1 VTPADYEAVTMRDPA
16 VQRAAGTLRW
26 TGSWHTVFL
35 TVDRYDGRL
44 IDPTLEAALTAHV
57 DRYRMAGHDLEFD
70 DPRFVSLE
78 VELFV
83 CVAADHFRSDVK
95 GRLLEVL
102 SDRDLPDGR
111 RGLFHPDRFSF
122 GQPVYLSP
130 ILAAARD
137 VPGVASAEVVVF
149 QRQGIPASRF
159 VDEGRLELG
168 RLEIGRLAND
178 PNFPEHGVL
187 RVELGGGK

>member
-1 VTPADYEAVTMRDPA
+1 MDPA
-16 VQRAAGTLRW
+16 
-26 TGSWHTVFL
+26 
-35 TVDRYDGRL
+35 
-44 IDPTLEAALTAHV
+44 IEAALSAHV

-83 CVAADHFRSDVK
+83 CVAPDHFRSDVK
-95 GRLLEVL
+95 QRLLEIL

-122 GQPVYLSP
+122 GQPVYVSP
-130 ILAAARD
+130 VLAAARD

-149 QRQGIPASRF
+149 QRQGIPETRAF
-159 VDEGRLELG
+159 DDGRLELG

-178 PNFPEHGVL
+178 PSFPEHGVL
-187 RVELGGGK
+187 RIELGGGK

>member
-1 VTPADYEAVTMRDPA
+1 
-16 VQRAAGTLRW
+16 
-26 TGSWHTVFL
+26 
-35 TVDRYDGRL
+35 
-44 IDPTLEAALTAHV
+44 
-57 DRYRMAGHDLEFD
+57 
-70 DPRFVSLE
+70 
-78 VELFV
+78 V

-149 QRQGIPASRF
+149 QRQGIPASRAI
-159 VDEGRLELG
+159 DEGRLELG

-178 PNFPEHGVL
+178 SNFPEHGVL
-187 RVELGGGK
+187 RIELGGGK